1 MNKTIFSFADLQF
14 ALHRNASGVSATLE
28 MPNGVRVSCVFHDF
42 SFGHREGLW
51 ESWATNI
58 EPDPMPR
65 SVHEINE
72 WMAELSKLT
81 PEQVKAGEA
90 EMKSFHDYFENLKS

>member
-14 ALHRNASGVSATLE
+14 RLHPNASGVSATLE

-42 SFGHREGLW
+42 SFCHQEGLW
-51 ESWATNI
+51 EAWATNI

-65 SVHEINE
+65 SVHDINE

-90 EMKSFHDYFENLKS
+90 EMESFHDYLDNL